1 VVRTRPHGQY
11 ITRTIKD
18 AVPDDHVA
26 ADGVRI
32 LSFQQVVN
40 RVMAESTSKAN
51 CSFCGKSHTQVAKLV
66 AGPGVFICDAC
77 IALCQMYMDHPSE
90 EGKLLIEDGQAV
102 MKDGKPV
109 FVPLSADEL
118 KQRDALLQD

>member
-1 VVRTRPHGQY
+1 
-11 ITRTIKD
+11 
-18 AVPDDHVA
+18 
-26 ADGVRI
+26 
-32 LSFQQVVN
+32 
-40 RVMAESTSKAN
+40 
-51 CSFCGKSHTQVAKLV
+51 
-66 AGPGVFICDAC
+66 
-77 IALCQMYMDHPSE
+77 MYMDHPSE